1 MIMNKNAEIITV
13 IMMVINTLFCIV
25 IGIECNIGPIYI
37 LWPLSVMWLWVVLF
51 NFIKSSKRNERN
63 RRYKKKTDTIRRI
76 K

>member
-25 IGIECNIGPIYI
+25 IGIEYNIGVIYS
-37 LWPLSVMWLWVVLF
+37 LWALSVMWLWIVLF
-51 NFIKSSKRNERN
+51 NFIKSSRRNERN
-63 RRYKKKTDTIRRI
+63 RRYIKRTNTIRRI

>member
-1 MIMNKNAEIITV
+1 MIMNKNAKIITV

-25 IGIECNIGPIYI
+25 IGIEYNIGVIYS
-37 LWPLSVMWLWVVLF
+37 LWALSVMWLWIVLF
-51 NFIKSSKRNERN
+51 NFIKSSRRNERN